1 MVETIVT
8 ALLPIVVT
16 LLLGYF
22 AGSRHDFSQDQASV
36 LNRMVML
43 YALPLLLFT
52 GILSTPLSEIA
63 KSMDIFVWITV
74 GMVGGFV
81 LVFLISRFIFK
92 SDLKVAA
99 LRAIAIAGPAVPF
112 VGTPVLGVLFPIDA
126 DLAIAAGSILMNLI
140 QVPLALVFLVGAG
153 NGNTSGQ
160 QKTPFAIA
168 LGSIRNAVL
177 QPVVWAPVLAF
188 VLLLFGLDMPRFL
201 KSSFM
206 LLGQATGGVALF
218 AVGAVLFAQKVSVS
232 RDVIINVFSKN
243 IILPGIILAI
253 MILLGL
259 PSVDRGLVSVTLAI
273 PTASIAVIFA
283 VEFKTAEQEMASTLF
298 WSTILSV
305 LTMGAF
311 IWITG

>member
-1 MVETIVT
+1 MLETIVT

-22 AGSRHDFSQDQASV
+22 AGLRHDFSEDQASV

-52 GILSTPLSEIA
+52 GILSTPLSEIL
-63 KSMDIFVWITV
+63 KSMDVFLWISV

-92 SDLKVAA
+92 SDSKVAA

-140 QVPLALVFLVGAG
+140 QVPLALVFLVG
-153 NGNTSGQ
+153 NGGTTTGEKKPPLQ
-160 QKTPFAIA
+160 IA
-168 LGSIRNAVL
+168 FGSIKNAVL
-177 QPVVWAPVLAF
+177 QPVVWAPILAF
-188 VLLLFGLDMPRFL
+188 VLLLIGLDMPKFL
-201 KSSFM
+201 KGSFM

-232 RDVIINVFSKN
+232 REVIINVLSKN
-243 IILPGIILAI
+243 IVLPAIILCA
-253 MILLGL
+253 MFLLGL
-259 PSVDRGLVSVTLAI
+259 PAADNGLVSVTLAI

-283 VEFKTAEQEMASTLF
+283 VEYKTAEQEMASTLF

-305 LTMGAF
+305 ITMGGF

>member
-1 MVETIVT
+1 MLETIVT

-52 GILSTPLSEIA
+52 GILSTPLSEIS
-63 KSMDIFVWITV
+63 KSMDVFLWISI
-74 GMVGGFV
+74 GMVGGFI
-81 LVFLISRFIFK
+81 LVFLISRLVFK
-92 SDLKVAA
+92 SDSKVAA

-112 VGTPVLGVLFPIDA
+112 VGTPVLGMLFPIDA

-140 QVPLALVFLVGAG
+140 QVPLALVFLVGNKG
-153 NGNTSGQ
+153 VEGEKKS
-160 QKTPFAIA
+160 PLEIVF
-168 LGSIRNAVL
+168 GSIKNAVL

-188 VLLLFGLDMPRFL
+188 VLLLIGLDMPKFL
-201 KSSFM
+201 KGAFM

-232 RDVIINVFSKN
+232 REVIINVLSKN
-243 IILPGIILAI
+243 IVLPAI
-253 MILLGL
+253 VLCAMFLLGL
-259 PSVDRGLVSVTLAI
+259 PSVDNGLVSVTLAI

-283 VEFKTAEQEMASTLF
+283 VEYKTAEQEMASTLF

-305 LTMGAF
+305 ITMGGF